1 MEICSPLARSRVE
14 RPWMASDTALRICCL
29 KRRMKRWRLTA
40 LLFLLS
46 KRRSMMRTMFP
57 PCALPRGGPGAQ
69 SCRARPTASRR
80 LAHAQVPLAQQAH
93 LLLGVT
99 LVDHAIDEGLVLL
112 LLVGA
117 GLGVEADH
125 RQQVFGVGEHLLLD
139 HRAQLLVR

>member
-1 MEICSPLARSRVE
+1 MEICSPLSRSRIE

-99 LVDHAIDEGLVLL
+99 LVDHAIAVGRVLIML
-112 LLVGA
+112 AGA
-117 GLGVEADH
+117 DVSVEADEP
-125 RQQVFGVGEHLLLD
+125 Q
-139 HRAQLLVR
+139 